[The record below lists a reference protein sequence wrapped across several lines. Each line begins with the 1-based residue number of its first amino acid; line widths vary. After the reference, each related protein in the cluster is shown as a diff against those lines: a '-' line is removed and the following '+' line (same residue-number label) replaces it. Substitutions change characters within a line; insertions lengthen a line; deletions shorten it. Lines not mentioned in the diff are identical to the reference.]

1 MIKTKVLSI
10 LATSVLI
17 AASITACGDDDDDAA
32 ATGGGADADG
42 ADADGADEDGADED
56 GDETTGAGAGG
67 GDDCTTLA
75 EALGDFASLA
85 AAATQAGI
93 AEDVLAF
100 EGKTIFA
107 PTDEAFAQL
116 LVDLGGVELSALTP
130 AQLIP
135 ILNYHVIDG
144 EVLAADAL
152 KLTEATTLGG
162 DITLKDDGGSLV
174 IDADEANAKVTTA
187 DVMLCNDVVV
197 HVVDAVL
204 LPSVADIVT
213 TGADYSNLLAAV
225 TATGDETSAAI
236 VSALDDA
243 DATLTLFAPTNDALA
258 PVLENAPAN
267 LATVLQYHV
276 YGGGAVTSTQALAF
290 TSDSDPIEMLA
301 GGEVSIDGSTGDV
314 VITDATDA
322 TVKAVAPLDIKAF
335 NGTIHSIDGVLLT
348 EVAD

>member
-1 MIKTKVLSI
+1 MIKMKLLSI
-10 LATSVLI
+10 LATSIL
-17 AASITACGDDDDDAA
+17 AAAAITACGDEDSANTSGGDGDGDGDAGDGDGDEGDGDGDGDA
-32 ATGGGADADG
+32 GGSGGGA
-42 ADADGADEDGADED
+42 
-56 GDETTGAGAGG
+56 

-100 EGKTIFA
+100 EGKTLFA

-174 IDADEANAKVTTA
+174 IDADEANATVVTA
-187 DVMLCNDVVV
+187 DVLLCNDVVV

-225 TATGDETSAAI
+225 TATDDDAAEI

-243 DATLTLFAPTNDALA
+243 DATLTLFAPTNEALA
-258 PVLENAPAN
+258 PVLENPPAN
-267 LATVLQYHV
+267 LAKVLKYHV
-276 YGGGAVTSTQALAF
+276 YPGGVLTSTDALAYN
-290 TSDSDPIEMLA
+290 SDIDDSLDMLDN
-301 GGEVSIDGSTGDV
+301 GFLLVDGRSGDV
-314 VITDATDA
+314 VLTDDA
-322 TVKAVAPLDIKAF
+322 DVETTVVAPLDIKAF
-335 NGTIHSIDGVLLT
+335 NGTIHSIDGVLN
-348 EVAD
+348 ADE